1 MGKTKPDCKTC
12 IYRAENRIWKCNYE
26 TVTGHTRLAVPAK
39 RCKHYVK
46 GKMVKTSPFDLME
59 KLRRAENAEKTKKPG
74 QPGKYDWALAKQ
86 LYDAGK
92 NDAEISRELG
102 CTANTVRLWRGR
114 NKLASHAPKGFPPK
128 PQKYDW
134 EKGRALY
141 DAGKN
146 DAEIARELG
155 CTDHAVRNWRV
166 RRQLPANRAPGFLRK
181 EETT

>member
-12 IYRAENRIWKCNYE
+12 VYRAVNRMWLCNYE
-26 TVTGHTRLAVPAK
+26 TVTGHTRKAVPAK
-39 RCKHYVK
+39 RCKHFK
-46 GKMVKTSPFDLME
+46 AGPPIQNSSFDLME
-59 KLRRAENAEKTKKPG
+59 KLRRAENAEKPKKPG
-74 QPGKYDWALAKQ
+74 QGKYDWALAKQ